1 MNQKVQQVINQTKG
15 RVIWTST
22 NDRWV
27 EIEVRVH
34 ADPEEDIRGKC
45 IQVIQ
50 DVKAITQ
57 VHSSC
62 IVRPERPVVHVPFN
76 IDPREEARMVRVEVE
91 NI

>member
-1 MNQKVQQVINQTKG
+1 MKKKVQQVLDQTRG
-15 RVIWTST
+15 RVLST
-22 NDRWV
+22 NSNGRWL

-34 ADPEEDIRGKC
+34 AGPEEDIREKC
-45 IQVIQ
+45 IQVIR
-50 DVKAITQ
+50 DVQAITQ

-76 IDPREEARMVRVEVE
+76 IDPREEARVVIVEVE